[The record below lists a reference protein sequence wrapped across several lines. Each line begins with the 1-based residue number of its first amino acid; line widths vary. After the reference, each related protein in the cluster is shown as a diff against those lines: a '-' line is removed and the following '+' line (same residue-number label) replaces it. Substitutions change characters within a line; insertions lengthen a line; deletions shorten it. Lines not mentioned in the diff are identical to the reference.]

1 MGAVRA
7 LHGAHW
13 LSALGIRVLPARV
26 LHVPTGRWGLSA
38 LGTRA
43 SASARVCCMCPLR
56 QEGSAWGF
64 LLACL
69 SFLCTGACAGAACS
83 VWSERCASD
92 CVWLCG
98 QYMHLILHSPELSRL

>member
-26 LHVPTGRWGLSA
+26 LHVPTGRGGLSA
-38 LGTRA
+38 LGIRA

-69 SFLCTGACAGAACS
+69 SFCARALVRALLAACGLS
-83 VWSERCASD
+83 AALQT
-92 CVWLCG
+92 VWLCG
-98 QYMHLILHSPELSRL
+98 QYMRLLLHSPELSRL